1 MLENIKTASAR
12 EDEFAERIRPQIGL
26 VKVQPHIRNVIIED
40 RNDFEILTTH
50 GKYFQKKIEDITHRV
65 IFDNWATFIADR
77 AIPTDEEELKKLI
90 STDICL
96 PQANEVTLDEG
107 REMLKRQYVIK
118 LELKTTGFK
127 NAIRKCIKVSF
138 DLDETAMKF
147 RKKKLSDLESKNVN
161 RIVVFDA
168 TVVGTEPQK
177 LIVKNMITEKGAVRP
192 ENYDEQRDGRVID
205 YEYHDTQ
212 NLLLEEVDETPT
224 DSKILR
230 KMIAKVYGFHVG
242 IYEIGAKVR
251 VVGYYQAEDGPKGQR
266 KDIKNPFVDALT
278 LHRLEEKKEVIISDD
293 RLSNLI
299 DMAKNNPDD
308 YLKKLTKSVC
318 PSIYENHIPKLA
330 VLLSMIGGV
339 KVGGR
344 KNISVLLVGNP
355 GTGKREVLK
364 WAQQLSNKAVYVDA
378 PNASARGLLYGQEE
392 FDKRKILRAG
402 VMIRYKKVMLDELDK
417 MKDKERMELNTAIE
431 QQVAQYHKTPF
442 DIETPIDLSVVA
454 ACNPNSDRWIDDRSI
469 LQNMKPLESMII
481 DRCILI
487 RMSRSHNT
495 AERFAH
501 IVRTSG
507 LMGTVEEEVAP
518 FDIETLAGMI
528 THCSKIEPVL
538 SDKAYDKMESF
549 ITSFEQ
555 IDQTDL
561 ADLPINTRKEVELI
575 RISTAIAKILFRT
588 QVDTECVD
596 IAMDFYR
603 KCFESIGMNTSS
615 LMAQTNLA
623 GEAANKEVAF
633 QLIIR
638 KLMSRH
644 GEGEIPLE
652 GFTEEDVLREMS
664 ESSHWNSTE
673 VCRVYWER
681 IKNEK
686 GIVRVYEFT
695 AGRYKQV

>member
-1 MLENIKTASAR
+1 
-12 EDEFAERIRPQIGL
+12 
-26 VKVQPHIRNVIIED
+26 
-40 RNDFEILTTH
+40 
-50 GKYFQKKIEDITHRV
+50 
-65 IFDNWATFIADR
+65 
-77 AIPTDEEELKKLI
+77 
-90 STDICL
+90 
-96 PQANEVTLDEG
+96 
-107 REMLKRQYVIK
+107 
-118 LELKTTGFK
+118 
-127 NAIRKCIKVSF
+127 
-138 DLDETAMKF
+138 
-147 RKKKLSDLESKNVN
+147 
-161 RIVVFDA
+161 
-168 TVVGTEPQK
+168 
-177 LIVKNMITEKGAVRP
+177 
-192 ENYDEQRDGRVID
+192 
-205 YEYHDTQ
+205 
-212 NLLLEEVDETPT
+212 
-224 DSKILR
+224 
-230 KMIAKVYGFHVG
+230 MIAKVYGFHVG

-355 GTGKREVLK
+355 GTGKSEVLK

-442 DIETPIDLSVVA
+442 DIETPIDLSVIA

-561 ADLPINTRKEVELI
+561 ADLPVNTRKEVELI

-596 IAMDFYR
+596 IAMDFYK
-603 KCFESIGMNTSS
+603 KCFESIGMNTGSI
-615 LMAQTNLA
+615 MAQTNLG
-623 GEAANKEVAF
+623 GEIANKDLAF
-633 QLIIR
+633 QAIVR
-638 KLMSRH
+638 TLMNRH

-652 GFTEEDVLREMS
+652 GFTEAEVLEAMG
-664 ESSHWNSTE
+664 ESSHWPKMEN
-673 VCRVYWER
+673 CRVYWER
-681 IKNEK
+681 IKKQSE
-686 GIVRVYEFT
+686 VYEFKP
-695 AGRYKQV
+695 GRYKQV